1 MDNPRFARIEAPH
14 EDLHL
19 AYHGG
24 GVVQAVFALADRM
37 IRARD
42 RAVSKGGR
50 NWAGLLRRSR
60 EVATLQPTSQQS
72 ADRLRFFP

>member
-14 EDLHL
+14 EHLHL

-24 GVVQAVFALADRM
+24 GVVQAVLWLADRM
-37 IRARD
+37 IRARH

-60 EVATLQPTSQQS
+60 AVATMQPTSQES
-72 ADRLRFFP
+72 S

>member
-14 EDLHL
+14 EHLHL

-24 GVVQAVFALADRM
+24 GVVQAVLWLADRM

-42 RAVSKGGR
+42 RAVSKGGKNR
-50 NWAGLLRRSR
+50 AGLLRRSR
-60 EVATLQPTSQQS
+60 AVATMPPTSQES
-72 ADRLRFFP
+72 S

>member
-14 EDLHL
+14 EHLHL

-24 GVVQAVFALADRM
+24 GVVQAVLWLADHM

-42 RAVSKGGR
+42 RAVTEGGR
-50 NWAGLLRRSR
+50 NWAGLLRGSR
-60 EVATLQPTSQQS
+60 EVATLQPTSQES
-72 ADRLRFFP
+72 S

>member
-14 EDLHL
+14 EHLHL

-24 GVVQAVFALADRM
+24 GVVQAVLWLADRM

-60 EVATLQPTSQQS
+60 AVATLQPTNQQS
-72 ADRLRFFP
+72 S